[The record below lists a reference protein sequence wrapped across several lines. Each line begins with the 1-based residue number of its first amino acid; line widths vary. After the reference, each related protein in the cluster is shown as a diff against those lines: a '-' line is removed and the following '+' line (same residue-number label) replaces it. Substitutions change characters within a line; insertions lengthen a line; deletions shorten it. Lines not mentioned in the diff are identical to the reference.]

1 MIIYID
7 ADYRAY
13 TEPEDGRA
21 AVETS
26 AFDSMPA
33 PVIECHRYI
42 PEGKTWISQDGLE
55 IHGEFIQMCVSK
67 QELDAAQREY
77 ERQQLADMAAELAD
91 ARAALA
97 VLGVMENA

>member
-1 MIIYID
+1 MTIYID

-26 AFDSMPA
+26 VFDSMPA

-42 PEGKTWISQDGLE
+42 PEGKTWISPEGLE
-55 IHGEFIQMCVSK
+55 IHGEFIQMCVSAP
-67 QELDAAQREY
+67 ELDAAQRAY
-77 ERQQLADMAAELAD
+77 ERQQLAAYE
-91 ARAALA
+91 AALSEIEA
-97 VLGVMENA
+97 ALGVI